1 MRTNILNFTIASR
14 HGGTICQA
22 AREEPAPIPGVVGS
36 HQIWMSE
43 FEIDIRAT
51 MDSEE
56 SRKTSDRLKEQRQ
69 RASRRG
75 APMPGGRRPFGFERD
90 GVTINEAEADL
101 IREAVARLLE

>member
-1 MRTNILNFTIASR
+1 
-14 HGGTICQA
+14 
-22 AREEPAPIPGVVGS
+22 
-36 HQIWMSE
+36 MSE

-51 MDSEE
+51 MDREE

-69 RASRRG
+69 REARRG

-101 IREAVARLLE
+101 IREAVARFLEGETLNGPEPTGKPRGFALRRRTATPRATNGRANQWGR